1 MQILLYRVR
10 GGFTM
15 KDEVIVN
22 LYLQKNQQAI
32 TESSTK
38 YGAKLKQISFNIV
51 KNISDAE
58 ECENDTYL
66 SAWNSIPPHSPQKY
80 LFSFLAKII
89 RNLSINLYNKS
100 HSQKRYVNM
109 VELTKEMEE
118 CIPSPNDEVCKITDG
133 ELAESVSRFLKSLPK
148 EEQAVFVTRYW
159 YSEPIKEVAIKFSIS
174 ESKTKSM
181 LMRTRNKLKKHFESE
196 GLEL

>member
-1 MQILLYRVR
+1 MN
-10 GGFTM
+10 GET
-15 KDEVIVN
+15 IVD
-22 LYLQKNQQAI
+22 LYLQKDEKAI
-32 TESSTK
+32 FESSSK
-38 YGAKLKQISFNIV
+38 YGTKLKRISFNIV
-51 KNISDAE
+51 QNISDAE

-66 SAWNSIPPHSPQKY
+66 SAWNSIPPNSPKQY

-89 RNLSINLYNKS
+89 RNLSINLYNKN
-100 HSQKRYVNM
+100 HTQKRYANI

-118 CIPSPNDEVCKITDG
+118 CIPSPNDEVCKITET
-133 ELAESVSRFLKSLPK
+133 ELAESISKFLKTLAK

-159 YSEPIKEVAIKFSIS
+159 YSEPIKEVTNKFGIS